1 MYGPF
6 TLHQVV
12 PAVGGVVPP
21 QLVTNSA
28 ARAKPPAYFTCLEP
42 SGRGARGYR
51 ATVCERRPY
60 FRTIVTTTS
69 TPALPTKGVKAQ
81 EVTGG
86 RAGGDAVSLTS
97 VYW

>member
-1 MYGPF
+1 MTF
-6 TLHQVV
+6 RRSRDL
-12 PAVGGVVPP
+12 
-21 QLVTNSA
+21 SA
-28 ARAKPPAYFTCLEP
+28 AGWLAAGRPVHVMKIEGGSKAPYFVYLIP
-42 SGRGARGYR
+42 Q
-51 ATVCERRPY
+51 RRPY

>member
-1 MYGPF
+1 M
-6 TLHQVV
+6 H
-12 PAVGGVVPP
+12 
-21 QLVTNSA
+21 A
-28 ARAKPPAYFTCLEP
+28 ARIKGLITDACLQ
-42 SGRGARGYR
+42 
-51 ATVCERRPY
+51 RRPY
-60 FRTIVTTTS
+60 FRTIATTTS